1 MFRLNQIIGTC
12 ILVTAF
18 LPTLPIHAGTY
29 YVATNGNNSNP
40 GTSSQPWRTIAYAA
54 GRMGAGDTTYVRG
67 GTYYEGQIRF
77 KRSGTSSAP
86 IKLLRASGES
96 PVIDFVDKSSSKQVR
111 FENLSGSRYPIGWI
125 TFEGFQVRNA
135 YDGIKIYNGHDLTIR
150 QNSIQNSR
158 VQGILGNGTRILI
171 DRNRINNNGSS
182 NGYDHGIYMA
192 GTSITVTNNLIY
204 GNRCYGIQVNGA
216 LAYNSS
222 YHPGPEYALSA
233 NWVITNNTIAYNRCS
248 GVVLWRNTPGVRAEN
263 NIFYENATTS
273 TSATTAQGINF
284 ISVTGTG
291 MVFRNNLA
299 YATGSGGTKFLGTA
313 AKEGTHYTQ
322 SGNIVN
328 TVNPKFVN
336 APASIPSSPNF
347 SLASGSPA
355 IDKGLSLSLAPTK
368 ISYPGTTRPKGTTH
382 DVGAYE
388 YSGSTTQ
395 SLLTAPTSAQS
406 N

>member
-1 MFRLNQIIGTC
+1 MFRLNHIIGTC
-12 ILVTAF
+12 IFVTAF
-18 LPTLPIHAGTY
+18 LLTISAHAGTY
-29 YVATNGNNSNP
+29 YVATTGSNGNP
-40 GTSSQPWRTIAYAA
+40 GTSTKPWRTIAYATA
-54 GRMGAGDTTYVRG
+54 QMGAGDTTYVRG

-86 IKLLRASGES
+86 IKFLRAPGES
-96 PVIDFVDKSSSKQVR
+96 PIIEFADKASSKQVR

-150 QNSIQNSR
+150 QNSIQNSK

-182 NGYDHGIYMA
+182 DSYDHGIYMA
-192 GTSITVTNNLIY
+192 GTAIIVTNNLIY
-204 GNRCYGIQVNGA
+204 GNRCHGIQVNGT
-216 LAYNSS
+216 LSYNAST
-222 YHPGPEYALSA
+222 HPGSEYARSA
-233 NWVITNNTIAYNRCS
+233 NWVISNNTIAYNRCP
-248 GVVLWRNTPGVRAEN
+248 GVVLWGNTPGVRAEN
-263 NIFYENATTS
+263 NIFYENAITKGS
-273 TSATTAQGINF
+273 TTAQGINF
-284 ISVTGTG
+284 ISQTGTG
-291 MVFRNNLA
+291 IVIRNNLA

-322 SGNIVN
+322 SGNTVN

-336 APASIPSSPNF
+336 APATLPSSPNF

-355 IDKGLSLSLAPTK
+355 IDKGLPLSLSSTK

-388 YSGSTTQ
+388 YNSSTSQ
-395 SLLTAPTSAQS
+395 LLIAAPTSAQA

>member
-1 MFRLNQIIGTC
+1 MFRLNQIIGAC
-12 ILVTAF
+12 ILVGIF
-18 LPTLPIHAGTY
+18 LLTISAQAGTY
-29 YVATNGNNSNP
+29 YVATNGNNNNP
-40 GTSSQPWRTIAYAA
+40 GTSSQPWRSIAYAA

-67 GTYYEGQIRF
+67 GTYREGQIRF

-86 IKLLRASGES
+86 IKFLRAPGES
-96 PVIDFVDKSSSKQVR
+96 PIIDFVDKASSKQVR
-111 FENLSGSRYPIGWI
+111 FESLTGSRYPIGWI

-150 QNSIQNSR
+150 QNTIQNSK

-182 NGYDHGIYMA
+182 SAYDHGIYMA
-192 GTSITVTNNLIY
+192 GTAITITNNLIY

-216 LAYNSS
+216 ISYNSS
-222 YHPGPEYALSA
+222 YHPGPEYARTA
-233 NWVITNNTIAYNRCS
+233 NWIISNNTIAYNRCS
-248 GVVLWRNTPGVRAEN
+248 GIVLWRSTSGIRAEN
-263 NIFYENATTS
+263 NIFYENSTTS
-273 TSATTAQGINF
+273 SATSAQGINF
-284 ISVTGTG
+284 ISLTGTG

-299 YATGSGGTKFLGTA
+299 YATGSGGTKFLSTA
-313 AKEGTHYTQ
+313 AREGTHYTQ

-328 TVNPKFVN
+328 TINPRFVN
-336 APASIPSSPNF
+336 APATLPSSPNF

-355 IDKGLSLSLAPTK
+355 IDRGLPLSLAPTK
-368 ISYPGTTRPKGTTH
+368 ISYPGTTRPKGSTH

-388 YSGSTTQ
+388 YSSNATQ
-395 SLLTAPTSAQS
+395 SFLTAPTSAQS